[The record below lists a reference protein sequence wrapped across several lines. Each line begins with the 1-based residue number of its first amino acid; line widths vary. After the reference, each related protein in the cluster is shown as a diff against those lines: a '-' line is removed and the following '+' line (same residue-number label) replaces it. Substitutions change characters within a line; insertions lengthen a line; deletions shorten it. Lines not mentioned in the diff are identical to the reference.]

1 MVLSY
6 ICNRKHTYCNID
18 TLNKFSIILPFKN
31 FVIVPQT
38 YKTMNIVP
46 RNFLQSFNTIDMY
59 KNDSIITCPSVILYF
74 ANTLKNIYLVN
85 CCTEFQSTFFQ
96 NKDVSF

>member
-1 MVLSY
+1 MVLLC
-6 ICNRKHTYCNID
+6 ICNREHTYCNID

-31 FVIVPQT
+31 FVIFPHISEAT
-38 YKTMNIVP
+38 NNVP

-74 ANTLKNIYLVN
+74 ANTLKNIYLGN